1 MAGSLVGAIGRSWR
15 DPRSMMAAQV
25 EEGLD
30 EARALFHLM
39 LACGLLLLASLPGAV
54 RASRAIEADD
64 PLSGAIAAYL
74 FGFLFVLPLLA
85 YGAAAL
91 LRLAAKVFGGRGSF
105 LAMRSALFWTMLA
118 AAPVALALALLRV
131 FAEAA
136 PGAGLL
142 PMMTLL
148 GYAGLGVWIWL
159 LAGSVAAVEGFGS
172 TGRVAAVIALVF
184 VATGLLLA
192 GAAGGARVAG

>member
-1 MAGSLVGAIGRSWR
+1 MSGSLVGAIGRSWR
-15 DPRSMMAAQV
+15 DPRGVMAAQMD
-25 EEGLD
+25 EGLN
-30 EARALFHLM
+30 ETRALFHLM
-39 LACGLLLLASLPGAV
+39 LACGLLLVASLPGAV

-91 LRLAAKVFGGRGSF
+91 LRGIARLFGGRGSF

-131 FAEAA
+131 FAETA
-136 PGAGLL
+136 PDAGLL
-142 PMMTLL
+142 PIVSLL
-148 GYAGLGVWIWL
+148 GYAGLAVWIWL
-159 LAGSVAAVEGFGS
+159 LAGAVAEAEGFGS
-172 TGRVAAVIALVF
+172 TGRVAAVIALGF
-184 VATGLLLA
+184 VATGIVLA
-192 GAAGGARVAG
+192 GLAGGGRVA